1 MNLDKVRK
9 GLSPSGAVAA
19 IACPTPEDSPIS
31 LLTGAT
37 DLVDG

>member
-9 GLSPSGAVAA
+9 DLSPSGAVAA
-19 IACPTPEDSPIS
+19 IACRTPEVSPFC